1 MSTVGEITASPPA
14 PACKTDRPNRLVG
27 TPITRVEDRR
37 FLTGKATYVDDIEP
51 PDTLHV
57 AFTRSTV
64 AHGTLEAIETAE
76 AHAVDGVVEVVQ
88 REVRETL
95 ETLGE
100 RQRVG
105 CVAAQSLHRE
115 WRSDENDGR
124 FVVHSTRGVVDG
136 TDVRKSGV

>member
-1 MSTVGEITASPPA
+1 MTFFCPIFTKKNSEEEKTFDKKKKSEKRSSSANEDVDASGEII
-14 PACKTDRPNRLVG
+14 G
-27 TPITRVEDRR
+27 
-37 FLTGKATYVDDIEP
+37 G
-51 PDTLHV
+51 PD
-57 AFTRSTV
+57 
-64 AHGTLEAIETAE
+64 
-76 AHAVDGVVEVVQ
+76 AVDGVVEVVQ